1 MGGIFMVQFIAGD
14 KGEGKTKV
22 LIEKANQQLKVT
34 DGNLV
39 FIDDDRRTTSDLHY
53 NIRFVEA
60 GKRLLSN
67 YREFTGFVLGILAM
81 DNDIKTVYIDGL
93 TNIIKTLDEED
104 LVKLSKRLVRLSE
117 LNEVEFVVCINW
129 KVEDLPAEVKPL
141 LLEK

>member
-1 MGGIFMVQFIAGD
+1 MVQFIAGD

-22 LIEKANQQLKVT
+22 LIDKANQQLKVT

-60 GKRLLSN
+60 GKGFLSN
-67 YREFTGFVLGILAM
+67 YREFIGFVKGILAM

-93 TNIIKTLDEED
+93 TNIIKTLESED
-104 LVKLSKRLVRLSE
+104 LIKLSKRLVSLSE
-117 LNEVEFVVCINW
+117 VEDVEFVVCINW
-129 KVEDLPAEVKPL
+129 KVEELPAEVKAMVI
-141 LLEK
+141 

>member
-1 MGGIFMVQFIAGD
+1 MVQFIAGD

>member
-1 MGGIFMVQFIAGD
+1 MVQFIAGN

-60 GKRLLSN
+60 GKGILSN
-67 YREFTGFVLGILAM
+67 YREFAGFVLGILAM

-93 TNIIKTLDEED
+93 TNIITKLDSEE
-104 LVKLSKRLVRLSE
+104 LVKLANRLKVLSDK
-117 LNEVEFVVCINW
+117 NEVDFIACINW
-129 KVEDLPAEVKPL
+129 KQEDLPAEVIAML
-141 LLEK
+141 